1 MGEPFGRQRTT
12 WAPTY
17 AVMLGAAAAS
27 LGVTG
32 QARAQLL
39 NTFFPRDIAG
49 SDGTPGVS
57 VLSRARPEYEDPGI
71 RVGDVVVRPQVAE
84 TFGYN
89 DNLLGQGS
97 GSGSALDWTDASM
110 QARTDWSRNS
120 LALLLGVNDRRYFRL
135 PDQDE
140 TNWRASLGGTY
151 EIGRDVASFSY
162 QHLST
167 HQDPTD
173 IDSANFDRP
182 LAYSVEDVRTS
193 YQIVLPRLTITPGF
207 ELRTYNFSNASE
219 NGVPVIEQQRNRNE
233 FQEELTAR
241 YELRPQT
248 SLVSVIRPTQVQYT
262 TAVNGV
268 RNPNATGVSV
278 LGGMDYIGEGLWRY
292 RALVGD
298 ETRSFAN
305 TYKSRS
311 APVAE
316 ADVTWNPT
324 GLTTVTGLF
333 TRTIEDAG
341 SEDETGYTYT
351 VARLSVD
358 HEYRHNIL
366 LRGYIGLQNADYEQG
381 RSQTLYQAGVS
392 TSWLLNRYARLTASY
407 DFLDSTAKG
416 VSGSASG
423 VTNGGNYTRNLY
435 LLRIEFGRFDPYQ

>member
-1 MGEPFGRQRTT
+1 MP
-12 WAPTY
+12 
-17 AVMLGAAAAS
+17 
-27 LGVTG
+27 GVT
-32 QARAQLL
+32 
-39 NTFFPRDIAG
+39 
-49 SDGTPGVS
+49 

-89 DNLLGQGS
+89 DNLLGQSS
-97 GSGSALDWTDASM
+97 GSGSALARTDASM

-120 LALLLGVNDRRYFRL
+120 LAFLLGVDDRRYFQL

-151 EIGRDVASFSY
+151 EIGRDLASLSY
-162 QHLST
+162 QHIAA

-173 IDSANFDRP
+173 IDSRNFDRP
-182 LAYSVEDVRTS
+182 LAYRVEDVRAS

-207 ELRTYNFSNASE
+207 ELMAYDFSNTSE
-219 NGVPVIEQQRNRNE
+219 QGVPVIEQQRNRNQ
-233 FQEELTAR
+233 FREELTVR
-241 YELRPQT
+241 YALRPET
-248 SLVSVIRPTQVQYT
+248 SLISVIRPTQVQYT
-262 TAVNGV
+262 TPVNGA

-292 RALVGD
+292 RALVGY
-298 ETRSFAN
+298 EIRSFAN

-324 GLTTVTGLF
+324 GLTTVSGLLI
-333 TRTIEDAG
+333 RSIEDAG

-351 VARLSVD
+351 VARLSID
-358 HEYRHNIL
+358 HEYRRNVL
-366 LRGYIGLQNADYEQG
+366 LRGYVGLQNADYQQIN
-381 RSQTLYQAGVS
+381 RSQTLYQAGLS

-407 DFLDSTAKG
+407 DFLDSTSRAFQAARP
-416 VSGSASG
+416 GSLTAAITPATFTCFGSNSAGSSPTGKTAAS
-423 VTNGGNYTRNLY
+423 
-435 LLRIEFGRFDPYQ
+435 P